1 VDTTFDRGQFTQ
13 TLHMGRFNN
22 QSDTKQTK
30 VKESR
35 ISIDLDDII
44 KMFDFDTSKY
54 NPEME

>member
-1 VDTTFDRGQFTQ
+1 
-13 TLHMGRFNN
+13 MGRFNN